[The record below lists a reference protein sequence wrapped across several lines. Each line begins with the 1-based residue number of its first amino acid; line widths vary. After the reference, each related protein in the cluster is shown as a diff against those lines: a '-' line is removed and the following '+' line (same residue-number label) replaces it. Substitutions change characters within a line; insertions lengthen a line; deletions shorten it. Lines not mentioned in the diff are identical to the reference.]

1 MNKLKKLQMRD
12 RKFKKKTKAVAHV
25 DNLLP
30 QSRERLRLRFP
41 SQYHHTDISLKILTE
56 SAFLDIP
63 IGFKL
68 RGELERN
75 TLNQF
80 IFRESFSR

>member
-1 MNKLKKLQMRD
+1 MIKNNTRKRDKQTRKKAQDMPAQVEKQNK
-12 RKFKKKTKAVAHV
+12 
-25 DNLLP
+25 N
-30 QSRERLRLRFP
+30 RERLRFP
-41 SQYHHTDISLKILTE
+41 CEFHHVDISLKILTE
-56 SAFLDIP
+56 SAFPDIP